1 VPHGDGLVGTVD
13 CCNHN
18 GHSDGIVPIGRIQQN
33 SSHIV
38 GPDCNWCPWD
48 RTRHN
53 ESHPEKWNGIG
64 VSIRGSVHAK
74 VVEVEWVFSS
84 GIVA

>member
-1 VPHGDGLVGTVD
+1 MPHGDGLVGTVD

-18 GHSDGIVPIGRIQQN
+18 GHSDGIVPIGRIEQN

-53 ESHPEKWNGIG
+53 ESHLLRSGMGLGFPSVVVFMPRLSRWSGC
-64 VSIRGSVHAK
+64 SRPGS
-74 VVEVEWVFSS
+74 
-84 GIVA
+84 

>member
-1 VPHGDGLVGTVD
+1 METDLLGLW
-13 CCNHN
+13 
-18 GHSDGIVPIGRIQQN
+18 IVVTIMAIVTGLFPSVVEQN